1 MSLPWNRSSGVRS
14 GNLSAGII
22 LDLGE
27 KMDGLSRYPIIECR
41 LAAMVEKSH
50 CLWGRSELYLKDLD
64 KENEENTL

>member
-1 MSLPWNRSSGVRS
+1 M
-14 GNLSAGII
+14 
-22 LDLGE
+22 DLGE

-50 CLWGRSELYLKDLD
+50 RLWGRSELYLKDLD